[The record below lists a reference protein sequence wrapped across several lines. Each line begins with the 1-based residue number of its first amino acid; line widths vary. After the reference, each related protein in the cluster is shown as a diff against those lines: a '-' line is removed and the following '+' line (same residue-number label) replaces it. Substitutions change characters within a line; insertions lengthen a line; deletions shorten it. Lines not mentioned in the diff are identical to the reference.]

1 MIISDAIT
9 TASNNP
15 VAEILEA
22 LMTKHSLNQTE
33 LANRSGVSQPAIN
46 RILKERTRVKRP
58 RRETLEKISS
68 VLGVTPAQLTGE
80 DPMPIRLFDRG
91 AVPVIEWEDLT
102 GTMPESIPV
111 RSRQMVIC
119 PIAHGDL
126 TFALAVVGEA
136 MAGEDGYREGDIIF
150 VDPSVASGHGKD
162 IVVVN
167 GETALFRR
175 MVQTPEGRFLKTLN
189 PAWPNPIQPLTID
202 ALISGTVIFSGR
214 FR

>member
-1 MIISDAIT
+1 MIISDAVAT
-9 TASNNP
+9 TSNNP

-33 LANRSGVSQPAIN
+33 LASRSGVSQPAIN

-80 DPMPIRLFDRG
+80 DPMSIRLLERG
-91 AVPVIEWEDLT
+91 AVPVIKWEDLT
-102 GTMPESIPV
+102 GVTSESTPV
-111 RSRQMVIC
+111 RTRQMLIC

-126 TFALAVVGEA
+126 TFALPVVGEA
-136 MAGEDGYREGDIIF
+136 MTGEDGYREGDIIF
-150 VDPSVASGHGKD
+150 VDPSVALDHGKD

-189 PAWPNPIQPLTID
+189 PGWPNPIQPMTND